1 MTKKRYSS
9 KGTRHQAFVEGVD
22 VLLAIRHIHS
32 HNSHNIGIVCAT
44 CLHFITPQRRDCP
57 QDPSCGISVIA
68 AIRIRAGYA
77 GGEHP
82 SGRHGLHEE
91 G

>member
-1 MTKKRYSS
+1 MNKKRYSS

-22 VLLAIRHIHS
+22 VLLSVRHIRS
-32 HNSHNIGIVCAT
+32 RNLGIVCAA
-44 CLHFITPQRRDCP
+44 CLHFVTPQRRDCP

>member
-1 MTKKRYSS
+1 MNKKRNNS
-9 KGTRHQAFVEGVD
+9 KGTRHQTFAEGVD
-22 VLLAIRHIHS
+22 VLLAVRCIRRHT
-32 HNSHNIGIVCAT
+32 VWAT
-44 CLHFITPQRRDCP
+44 CAARLRLVTPQGRDCP
-57 QDPSCGISVIA
+57 RNPSCGISMIA